1 MTMKIKRYSE
11 LFRLKTFSERF
22 EYLKLGGDVG
32 KETFGHE
39 RYLNQRF
46 YASKEWE
53 DLRRHVIVRDLGCDL
68 GVLGYEI
75 QGRIYV
81 HHMNPVTTK
90 DLVVSSDILLKPEF
104 LICVSFETHNAIHY
118 GSEPKEYE
126 IIERTSGDTKLW

>member
-1 MTMKIKRYSE
+1 MKIKRYSE